1 LKEDARTPAQS
12 TLAFATA
19 SHFYTDVCS
28 LVARLD
34 NSDLT
39 RVTVSLLSF
48 LLNTEESLL
57 SSDVFARAA
66 IEIIISVTSSQGQ
79 AREDLRSAVL
89 EFSFDIAAKLRVQ
102 TDAVNA
108 WFTEAQDE
116 EGFVTRTQIVLET
129 VFEAPV
135 DGTEFRLISH
145 FLDHVYEEGKPGDL
159 ARTGLLYM
167 FDCATRSDKLESWIV
182 DSDLSRLLASGLGA
196 LYSQLSRFV

>member
-1 LKEDARTPAQS
+1 
-12 TLAFATA
+12 
-19 SHFYTDVCS
+19 
-28 LVARLD
+28 LVAELD
-34 NSDLT
+34 DSDLT
-39 RVTVSLLSF
+39 RVTVTLLSF
-48 LLNTEESLL
+48 LLNAEDSLL
-57 SSDVFARAA
+57 SSDVFAQAA
-66 IEIIISVTSSQGQ
+66 IKIITSVTSSQNQ
-79 AREDLRSAVL
+79 APEDLRNAVL

-102 TDAVNA
+102 TDALVA

-116 EGFVTRTQIVLET
+116 GFVTRTQAVLET

-167 FDCATRSDKLESWIV
+167 FDCATRSDKLEGWIV

-196 LYSQLSRFV
+196 LYSQLSRYVWMTW

>member
-1 LKEDARTPAQS
+1 
-12 TLAFATA
+12 
-19 SHFYTDVCS
+19 
-28 LVARLD
+28 LVVRLGD
-34 NSDLT
+34 SDLT
-39 RVTVSLLSF
+39 RITVSLLSF
-48 LLNTEESLL
+48 LLNVEESLL

-66 IEIIISVTSSQGQ
+66 IEIIISVTSSQSQ
-79 AREDLRSAVL
+79 AREDLHNAVL
-89 EFSFDIAAKLRVQ
+89 ESSFDIAAKLRVQ

-116 EGFVTRTQIVLET
+116 GFVTRTQVVLET
-129 VFEAPV
+129 VFEAPI

-167 FDCATRSDKLESWIV
+167 FDCATRSEKLEQWIV

-196 LYSQLSRFV
+196 LYSQLSRFVLLTN